1 MYNKCYILF
10 RKVFLLNSIF
20 TSTTKPSF
28 SISKWCVT
36 SLEISESHQIS
47 IFYYD
52 ELLFIK
58 YHFQWHSINWT
69 CYRHSFDVLIKWYTI
84 RNIKKNHQHDKTI
97 WKRCANAIL
106 CTMRVIKY
114 LHWHFAEPQNKCRW
128 QWYSVC
134 VCVLSDSVQ
143 MLATSIELRIRCQSM
158 FESIM

>member
-1 MYNKCYILF
+1 M
-10 RKVFLLNSIF
+10 
-20 TSTTKPSF
+20 
-28 SISKWCVT
+28 CVT

-58 YHFQWHSINWT
+58 YHFQWHFINWT

-134 VCVLSDSVQ
+134 VCAFWFCSNVSNVNWIEDSLSVDVWVHNVN
-143 MLATSIELRIRCQSM
+143 RI
-158 FESIM
+158 